1 MRKAFPVAAVRTAEA
16 GLMATLPAGTLMGR
30 AADGLAKTCA
40 AVLGRVYGS
49 RVVLLVGS
57 GDNGGDTLLGGAR
70 LARRGARVDA
80 VLLGSRTHEAGRSAL
95 LAAGGRV
102 VAADAPISPDAPTD
116 ALLAVLVANADL
128 VVDGI
133 VGIGGRGALRA
144 DAARVVELV
153 DDSGAWR
160 VACDLPSGVDADTG
174 EVAGA
179 AFTADI
185 TVTFGC
191 LKPGLLV
198 GAGHGRTGVLELV
211 DIGLDPWLV
220 DVPPEQLLH
229 MLAAADV
236 EARWPYP
243 GPADDKYTRGVVGVV
258 AGSEAYPGA
267 AVLCVGAALHAGAG
281 MVRFAGAA
289 DVAGAVRAR
298 WPEAVIGTGRVQA
311 WVVGPGLGTG
321 PDALEHLTAALAS
334 DVPVLV
340 DADGLTLLAE
350 HQHLVRGRTALTVL
364 TPHDRE
370 FARFGL
376 SSGSGS
382 GSGTVVGPDR
392 VAAARGLAAELG
404 ATVLLKGATTVVAD
418 PQGVAYVNPTGTSW
432 LATAGTGDVLA
443 GITGALLAAGL
454 EGTAPVLA
462 AFVHGLSARI
472 ASQGGPVTALD
483 VALGLPSALA
493 ALRQC

>member
-1 MRKAFPVAAVRTAEA
+1 MRTAFPVAAVRAAEA

-40 AVLGRVYGS
+40 AVLGRVYGA

-57 GDNGGDTLLGGAR
+57 GDNGGDTLLAGAR

-80 VLLGSRTHEAGRSAL
+80 VQLGSRTHEAGRAAL
-95 LAAGGRV
+95 LAAGGRLV
-102 VAADAPISPDAPTD
+102 VAADASGAPDVRVE
-116 ALLAVLVANADL
+116 ALVAVLVAKADL

-144 DAARVVELV
+144 DAARIVELV
-153 DDSGAWR
+153 DDSGSWR

-174 EVAGA
+174 EVTGA
-179 AFTADI
+179 AFTADV

-198 GAGHGRTGVLELV
+198 GAGHARTGVLELV
-211 DIGLDPWLV
+211 DIGLQPWLE
-220 DVPPEQLLH
+220 DLPPERALH
-229 MLAAADV
+229 MLEAADV

-258 AGSEAYPGA
+258 AGSQAYPGA

-298 WPEAVIGTGRVQA
+298 WPEAVIGAGQVQA

-334 DVPVLV
+334 EVPVLV
-340 DADGLTLLAE
+340 DADGLTLLAQ
-350 HQHLVRGRTALTVL
+350 HQDLVRGRSALTVL

-370 FARFGL
+370 FARFGVG
-376 SSGSGS
+376 GSGS
-382 GSGTVVGPDR
+382 GSSVGPDR
-392 VAAARGLAAELG
+392 VAAARGLAADLG
-404 ATVLLKGATTVVAD
+404 VTVLLKGATTVVAD
-418 PQGVAYVNPTGTSW
+418 PQGVAYVNPTGTAW

-472 ASQGGPVTALD
+472 ASRGGPVTALD
-483 VALGLPSALA
+483 VALGVPSALA
-493 ALRQC
+493 AVRE